1 MYYIS
6 FIIYDYIVIY
16 NFFLQEVR
24 VSGFL
29 ADLEKG
35 RRGAALLLSKMPHV
49 IPHSERVVLFRK
61 HIADEKAVMGLT
73 ESACNSP
80 PTTLIVVHRSIVM
93 SLPILQYLFIFL
105 KHIKI

>member
-1 MYYIS
+1 M
-6 FIIYDYIVIY
+6 
-16 NFFLQEVR
+16 
-24 VSGFL
+24 SGFL

-80 PTTLIVVHRSIVM
+80 PTTLIVVHRSGSCCHVLRNVLILSGS
-93 SLPILQYLFIFL
+93 SLI
-105 KHIKI
+105 

>member
-1 MYYIS
+1 MIH
-6 FIIYDYIVIY
+6 
-16 NFFLQEVR
+16 NFFFKQEVR

-80 PTTLIVVHRSIVM
+80 PTTLIVVHRSINM
-93 SLPILQYLFIFL
+93 SSYLFYSFF
-105 KHIKI
+105 

>member
-1 MYYIS
+1 M
-6 FIIYDYIVIY
+6 
-16 NFFLQEVR
+16 
-24 VSGFL
+24 SGFL

-80 PTTLIVVHRSIVM
+80 PTTLIVVHRS
-93 SLPILQYLFIFL
+93 FL
-105 KHIKI
+105 TDIYGIKTISKIRRAPKKFFCLVEFLLEIIYV

>member
-1 MYYIS
+1 
-6 FIIYDYIVIY
+6 
-16 NFFLQEVR
+16 
-24 VSGFL
+24 L

-80 PTTLIVVHRSIVM
+80 PTTLIVVHRSIDM
-93 SLPILQYLFIFL
+93 FLFYGFIRSFKIEKFLQSFFW
-105 KHIKI
+105 

>member
-1 MYYIS
+1 M
-6 FIIYDYIVIY
+6 
-16 NFFLQEVR
+16 
-24 VSGFL
+24 SGFL

-80 PTTLIVVHRSIVM
+80 PTTLIVVHRS
-93 SLPILQYLFIFL
+93 FL
-105 KHIKI
+105 TDFYGIKIFSKIRRSPKKFFYLVEFLLKIIYI

>member
-1 MYYIS
+1 M
-6 FIIYDYIVIY
+6 
-16 NFFLQEVR
+16 
-24 VSGFL
+24 SGFL

-80 PTTLIVVHRSIVM
+80 PTTLIVVHRSFLTCLYGIK
-93 SLPILQYLFIFL
+93 IFL
-105 KHIKI
+105 KIGRFLV

>member
-1 MYYIS
+1 MSRWALVSQSEDENIHKFS
-6 FIIYDYIVIY
+6 FNYLFTTNVCCF
-16 NFFLQEVR
+16 NFQEVR

-35 RRGAALLLSKMPHV
+35 RRGADLLLSKMPHV

-61 HIADEKAVMGLT
+61 HIVDEKAVLGLT

-80 PTTLIVVHRSIVM
+80 PTTLIAVHR
-93 SLPILQYLFIFL
+93 
-105 KHIKI
+105 

>member
-1 MYYIS
+1 M
-6 FIIYDYIVIY
+6 
-16 NFFLQEVR
+16 
-24 VSGFL
+24 SGFL

-73 ESACNSP
+73 ESACTVHCP
-80 PTTLIVVHRSIVM
+80 PTTLIVVHRS
-93 SLPILQYLFIFL
+93 LDA
-105 KHIKI
+105 